1 MRKEKLAQK
10 QRIGRLEKVSSMNYL
25 RLHKLEEA
33 IRELQSKLGIN
44 EEE

>member
-25 RLHKLEEA
+25 RLHKLEVA
-33 IRELQSKLGIN
+33 IRELQSKLGMN